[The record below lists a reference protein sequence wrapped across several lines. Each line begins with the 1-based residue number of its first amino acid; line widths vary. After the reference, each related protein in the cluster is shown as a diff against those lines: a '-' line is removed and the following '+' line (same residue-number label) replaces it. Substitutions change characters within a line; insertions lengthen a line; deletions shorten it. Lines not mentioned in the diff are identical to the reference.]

1 MSLMPDYQQKMSWYL
16 NGVKARF
23 CHSVV
28 WGWVCRVELTGN
40 ISRKPQPQAQEGWL
54 TLLLG

>member
-40 ISRKPQPQAQEGWL
+40 ISRKPQAQEGWL